1 MAATTDPQRENAAGH
16 APENR
21 CCSAE
26 AAVMRWALSHIAAR
40 RMTSAEGMQQDEGT
54 ADTAR

>member
-1 MAATTDPQRENAAGH
+1 MAATTTPQPDPAPGH

-40 RMTSAEGMQQDEGT
+40 RLAAAECIQQDEDA
-54 ADTAR
+54 ADVAR